1 MSDPA
6 IGRALRDNQ
15 LDLFELRDAE
25 FLERCR
31 ALAVQIARHK
41 GTVSINDIRDLVSAP
56 PGVSPSVFGA
66 VFKGRQWQVVG
77 ITQATHPQAH
87 ARLIRI
93 YAIKQGEKNG
103 Q

>member
-1 MSDPA
+1 MQNASV
-6 IGRALRDNQ
+6 GRAIRDNQ
-15 LDLFELRDAE
+15 LDLFELRDRE

-31 ALAVQIARHK
+31 SLAVQICRQK
-41 GTVSINDIRDLVSAP
+41 GTVSINDIRELVSAP
-56 PGVSPSVFGA
+56 PGVSPAVFGA
-66 VFKGRQWQVVG
+66 VFKGKQWEVVG

-93 YAIKQGEKNG
+93 YTIKKGESNG

>member
-1 MSDPA
+1 MQNPSV
-6 IGRALRDNQ
+6 GRALRDSQ

-31 ALAVQIARHK
+31 ALAVDIARRK
-41 GTVSINDIRDLVSAP
+41 GTVSINDIRELVSAP

-77 ITQATHPQAH
+77 VTQATHPEAH
-87 ARLIRI
+87 ARLIRT
-93 YAIKQGEKNG
+93 YAIKKGEENG

>member
-1 MSDPA
+1 MHDASL
-6 IGRALRDNQ
+6 GRALRDSQ
-15 LDLFELRDAE
+15 LDLFELRDRE

-31 ALAVQIARHK
+31 ALAAEICRHK
-41 GTVSINDIRDLVSAP
+41 GTVSINDIRELVSAP
-56 PGVSPSVFGA
+56 PGVSPAVFGA
-66 VFKGRQWQVVG
+66 VFKGKQWEVVG

-93 YAIKQGEKNG
+93 YAIKKGENNG